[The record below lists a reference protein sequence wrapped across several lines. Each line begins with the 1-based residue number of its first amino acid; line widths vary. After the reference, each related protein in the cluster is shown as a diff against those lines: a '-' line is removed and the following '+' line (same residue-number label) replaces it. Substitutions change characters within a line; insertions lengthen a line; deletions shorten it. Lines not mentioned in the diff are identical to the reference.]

1 MIGPPLLVDSITE
14 AVDSGAG
21 RIVISG
27 SHGGL
32 SSGRYALRA
41 RPALVV
47 FNDAGV
53 GKGAAGIA
61 ALALL
66 QDAGIAACAVAHSSA
81 CIGQA
86 QSTLDDGVISHCN
99 ARAAALGLSAGQR
112 LCVAVQQ
119 VLRRLTSP

>member
-1 MIGPPLLVDSITE
+1 MSPPLLVDSITE
-14 AVDSGAG
+14 AVGSGAG
-21 RIVISG
+21 RIVVSG

-32 SSGRYALRA
+32 SSGRYALA
-41 RPALVV
+41 ACPALVV

-61 ALALL
+61 ALSML

-99 ARAAALGLSAGQR
+99 PLATALGLSMGQR
-112 LCVAVQQ
+112 LCDT
-119 VLRRLTSP
+119 LRRLTSP